1 MNDPLVLSQICIMLQ
16 QEKNSSYKC
25 SDYLSRTQAI
35 GPTHRESLCK
45 WGYHTIAACHGVSRL
60 TAVVAFGYFDRFLSS
75 NTPAANRALNDVT
88 ECQLAFVTSCLV
100 IALKIHSG
108 FNVETNFVSNVIT
121 KKSYDAEEIND
132 MELLILQSL
141 SWKLNG
147 PTPHDFID
155 YFLEVMPYVDG
166 TCLDLAKQ
174 LSKALVEAAVVRY
187 TTVLH
192 YPSEVA
198 FASLCCAL
206 HHVDVSLLNNL
217 PFLQIISGLDLRHG
231 KMRLLFESM
240 IPLLQEVSYDLD
252 NRATI
257 AFSISNRQEGET
269 SSYASTC
276 SQTSDMEDI

>member
-1 MNDPLVLSQICIMLQ
+1 MNDPLVVSQICIMLQ
-16 QEKNSSYKC
+16 QEKSLSYKC
-25 SDYLSRTQAI
+25 SDYLSTTQAI
-35 GPTHRESLCK
+35 GPTHREALCK
-45 WGYHTIAACHGVSRL
+45 WGYQTIAACHGVSRL

-88 ECQLAFVTSCLV
+88 ECQLAFVTCLV

-121 KKSYDAEEIND
+121 KNSYDAVEIDN
-132 MELLILQSL
+132 MELHILQSL
-141 SWKLNG
+141 GWKLNG

-155 YFLEVMPYVDG
+155 YFLEVMPGVDG
-166 TCLDLAKQ
+166 VRLECVKR
-174 LSKALVEAAVVRY
+174 LSKTLVETALTGY

-198 FASLCCAL
+198 FTSLFYAL
-206 HHVDVSLLNNL
+206 HHVDVSLMNNL
-217 PFLQIISGLDLRHG
+217 LFLHMILGLDFRHH

-240 IPLLQEVSYDLD
+240 ICSIRDVSYALD
-252 NRATI
+252 N
-257 AFSISNRQEGET
+257 NRTGTFCNPQEGEA

-276 SQTSDMEDI
+276 SQTSIMDDI